1 MDKSDK
7 YLPTR
12 RVPNNEAVQVVVRC
26 RPMNEKELAAG
37 HSCVVDCFPS
47 RGAIEITNPNIKDVT
62 AREGKKL
69 FTYDAVY
76 DWNSRQEDIYD
87 ETVRPLVASVLDG
100 FNGTIFAYGQTGTG
114 KTYTME
120 GAQKDPTQKG
130 IIPKSFEQI
139 FSHISRSSNV
149 QYLVRTS
156 YLEIY
161 QEDIRDLLNKDQTK
175 KYELRE
181 KTDIGVYVKDLSSF
195 VCKSIKEI
203 EQVMNIGNQNRKIG
217 ATNMN
222 EHSSRSHT
230 IFMITIEMSGIGGK
244 MGIRVGKLNLVDLA
258 GSERQ
263 SKTGATGERLKEAS
277 KINLS
282 LSALGNV
289 ISALVLSSG
298 KPLHIP
304 YRDSKLTR
312 ILQDSLGGNSKTIMV
327 ANIGPA
333 SYNYDESLTTLRY
346 ANRAKNIKNKPRVNE
361 DPKDALLREYQ
372 IEIARLKTLLAER
385 LKQREALE
393 LQRLKVAQH
402 KKKHEESD
410 DSNDEQQD
418 NKKEKSHKT
427 KVTPEEKQRLHEEL
441 EEKKRE
447 LAHEKLVTARLEA
460 KIEAMESKLLCGG
473 KNIID
478 HTNEQQR
485 ALELRTQEIAEKKKL
500 EVEIRQQLE
509 MQEESALEIMET
521 YTTLQQEV
529 EIKTKKLKKLF
540 TKLQCVKQEIHD
552 LTDEFNQDRRQL
564 EQTQNDI
571 MKELKVKYLIIENF
585 IPTDEKNRLL
595 SRTHYDEENDTWVI
609 APYEEEETPNIPK
622 RPVSADDERRPV
634 SDYSRVAMKVG
645 RHPRYHSE
653 NVLNIELDPHM
664 RTTSDYQGP
673 LVAPKIQ
680 AVLEEALRDDGVIDV
695 DAAPLSI
702 SSTAKS
708 RTARKEKDK
717 DKHSKTSKTR
727 GKRIVS
733 QCGSSSSHSSQPSPV
748 FPKARG
754 LVPK

>member
-1 MDKSDK
+1 M
-7 YLPTR
+7 PQRTQ
-12 RVPNNEAVQVVVRC
+12 NNEAVQVVVRC
-26 RPMNEKELAAG
+26 RPMNEKEIAAG
-37 HSCVVDCFPS
+37 YSCVVDCFPS
-47 RGAIEITNPNIKDVT
+47 RGAVEITNPNVKDS
-62 AREGKKL
+62 REGKKS
-69 FTYDAVY
+69 FQYDAVY
-76 DWNSRQEDIYD
+76 GWNSCQDDIYE
-87 ETVRPLVASVLDG
+87 ETVRALVASVLDG

-120 GAQKDPTQKG
+120 GCKNDPTQKG

-139 FSHISRSSNV
+139 FSDISRSSNV
-149 QYLVRTS
+149 QYLVRAS

-161 QEDIRDLLNKDQTK
+161 QEEIRDLLNKDQTK

-181 KTDIGVYVKDLSSF
+181 NTDIGVYVKDLSSF
-195 VCKSIKEI
+195 VCKSVKEI
-203 EQVMNIGNQNRKIG
+203 EQVMFIGNQNRKIG

-222 EHSSRSHT
+222 EHSSRSHA
-230 IFMITIEMSGIGGK
+230 IFMITIEMSGVGGK
-244 MGIRVGKLNLVDLA
+244 KVIRVGKLNLVDLA

-289 ISALVLSSG
+289 ISALVISSG
-298 KPLHIP
+298 KAPHIP

-372 IEIARLKTLLAER
+372 MEIARLKNLLAVR
-385 LKQREALE
+385 LQEREAF
-393 LQRLKVAQH
+393 
-402 KKKHEESD
+402 S
-410 DSNDEQQD
+410 EQQRVKPIQQGKKCEEDCDTYND
-418 NKKEKSHKT
+418 NKKDKVRLHK
-427 KVTPEEKQRLHEEL
+427 VSEEEKQRMYEEL
-441 EEKKRE
+441 ETKKLL
-447 LAHEKLVTARLEA
+447 LAHEKLVSQKLEE
-460 KIEAMESKLLCGG
+460 KIQAMESKLLCGG

-485 ALELRTQEIAEKKKL
+485 ALEQHNQEIAERKKL
-500 EVEIRQQLE
+500 EVEMRQQIE
-509 MQEESALEIMET
+509 VQEESAVEILET

-540 TKLQCVKQEIHD
+540 AKLQAVKQEIHD
-552 LTDEFNQDRRQL
+552 VTDEFNRDRREL
-564 EQTQNDI
+564 ELTQNDL
-571 MKELKVKYLIIENF
+571 MKDLKVKYLIIENF
-585 IPTDEKNRLL
+585 IPVDEKNKLL
-595 SRTHYDEENDTWVI
+595 ARIRYDEEEDTFCI
-609 APYEEEETPNIPK
+609 SPYEEEAPAISK
-622 RPVSADDERRPV
+622 RPLSADNERRPI
-634 SDYSRVAMKVG
+634 SDYGRVAIKVG
-645 RHPRYHSE
+645 RHHRYHGE
-653 NVLNIELDPHM
+653 NILNLELDLHS

-673 LVAPKIQ
+673 LIAPKIQ

-695 DAAPLSI
+695 DAASLTI
-702 SSTAKS
+702 SGATKS
-708 RTARKEKDK
+708 RAIRKEKDK
-717 DKHSKTSKTR
+717 DKHSKTSKSR
-727 GKRIVS
+727 GKRTA
-733 QCGSSSSHSSQPSPV
+733 SHCATSTGHSTPVLSPV